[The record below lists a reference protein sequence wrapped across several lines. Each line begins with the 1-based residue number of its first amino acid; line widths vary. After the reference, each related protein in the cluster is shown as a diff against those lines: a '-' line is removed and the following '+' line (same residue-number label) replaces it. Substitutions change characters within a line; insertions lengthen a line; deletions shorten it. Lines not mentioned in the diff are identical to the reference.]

1 MPIIDVRSPGE
12 FAKGHATDA
21 ISIPLFSDQERAD
34 IGTIYKKKGSEKA
47 IRLGLE
53 YVGPKMSKIVD
64 DVDKVSKISPIELY
78 CWRGGMRSKSVEW
91 LLNTAGYEVYRWEGG
106 YKAYRQKVL
115 DIWGLERS
123 YMILS
128 GLTGSAKTEIL
139 REMIILGA
147 PVIDLEGQA
156 NHKGSAFGHIGEISQ
171 PTVEQFENDTSI
183 QFENLK
189 KEKRIWLEDESR
201 SIGRIWLQNSFF
213 DIKKR
218 APIVLIE
225 RSRQERIEHLVS
237 LYGKADPMELESSFY
252 KIAKRLGHENAKKAV
267 EHIAVGDLDLAA
279 DLALAYYDKTYNQSI
294 MKKQSQVIIKIDI
307 TGCSNSEAAIKI
319 LDQTKKL

>member
-12 FAKGHATDA
+12 FAKGHATGA

-34 IGTIYKKKGSEKA
+34 VGTTYKKKGSSKA

-53 YVGPKMSKIVD
+53 YVGPKMSKIVHA
-64 DVDKVSKISPIELY
+64 VDKVSKTSPIELY
-78 CWRGGMRSKSVEW
+78 CWRGGMRSQSVEW
-91 LLNTAGYEVYRWEGG
+91 LLNTAGHEVNRWEGG
-106 YKAYRQKVL
+106 YKLYRQKVL
-115 DIWGLERS
+115 QIWGSDRS
-123 YMILS
+123 YMVLS

-139 REMIILGA
+139 REMILLGA

-183 QFENLK
+183 QFEDLK
-189 KEKRIWLEDESR
+189 KSKRIWLEDESR

-225 RSRQERIEHLVS
+225 RSREERIEHLVS
-237 LYGKADPMELESSFY
+237 LYGQADPIELESGFD
-252 KIAKRLGHENAKKAV
+252 KIAKRLGHQNAKKAA
-267 EHIAVGDLDLAA
+267 EHIGAGRLDLAA
-279 DLALAYYDKTYNQSI
+279 DLALAYYDKTYSQSI
-294 MKKQSQVIIKIDI
+294 IKKQSQVLIKIDI
-307 TGCSNSEAAIKI
+307 TGCSHSQAAIKI
-319 LDQTKKL
+319 LDQTKEL